1 MSRIASTLALGLS
14 LAVLAGCA
22 GKQEAAARRQGEA
35 VPVTAQVVQPM
46 QWNDTLQALG
56 TAKARESIS
65 VTAKVSEIVEKVHF
79 ESGQHIAAGA
89 PIVTLR
95 GQAQEAALVQ
105 AQATFHEADQLYK
118 RQRELASQRLVSS
131 ATLDTQ
137 KSIRDAAEARVMQMQ
152 ADIGDRRV
160 RAPFA
165 GVLGIR
171 QVSPGSLVTPTT
183 VIATLDDIEHMHIDF
198 QVPEVELA
206 ALGVGDKVSATS
218 VAWPGRTFEGVVS
231 TIDARI
237 DPATRAVTVR
247 GDFANSD
254 HALRPGMLLDVRLFR
269 PERPALVVPEIAVVQ
284 VGRDTFVYRIK
295 SDDSVERVDV
305 VTGARRAGVVEIK
318 QGLEAGQRIVVDGTG
333 KLRPGLKVAARMRR
347 RPAVPSRRMH
357 RRRSRPRATADEAV
371 RHLHPAAGVRRGD
384 EPVAAGAGRDVLHP
398 PDPAR
403 TARHRSA
410 DRVGVGGLHRRLGG
424 GHRKPHHPGAG
435 RCAGR
440 HRRHRYD
447 QCAQH
452 QRPLAGQHRVHLQP
466 RYRSGGQ

>member
-1 MSRIASTLALGLS
+1 MAHTAFMGTCLHSAAVDQSGPFMLARIASTLALGLS

-35 VPVTAQVVQPM
+35 VPVTAQVVQPT

-118 RQRELASQRLVSS
+118 RQRELAAQRLVSS

-171 QVSPGSLVTPTT
+171 QVSPGSLLTPTT
-183 VIATLDDIEHMHIDF
+183 VIATLDDIEHMHVDF

-247 GDFANSD
+247 ADFANGD

-295 SDDSVERVDV
+295 ADDSVERVDV
-305 VTGARRAGVVEIK
+305 VTGARRAGVVEIR

-333 KLRPGLKVAARMRR
+333 KLRPGLKVAAKDAA
-347 RPAVPSRRMH
+347 PASGAKP
-357 RRRSRPRATADEAV
+357 ADA
-371 RHLHPAAGVRRGD
+371 PA
-384 EPVAAGAGRDVLHP
+384 PVAAEGH
-398 PDPAR
+398 
-403 TARHRSA
+403 
-410 DRVGVGGLHRRLGG
+410 GG
-424 GHRKPHHPGAG
+424 
-435 RCAGR
+435 
-440 HRRHRYD
+440 
-447 QCAQH
+447 
-452 QRPLAGQHRVHLQP
+452 
-466 RYRSGGQ
+466 

>member
-1 MSRIASTLALGLS
+1 MLARIASTLALGLS

-35 VPVTAQVVQPM
+35 VPVTAQVVQSR
-46 QWNDTLQALG
+46 QWSDTLQALG

-118 RQRELASQRLVSS
+118 RQRELATQRLVSS

-137 KSIRDAAEARVMQMQ
+137 KSIRDAAEARVARMQL
-152 ADIGDRRV
+152 DIGDRRV

-171 QVSPGSLVTPTT
+171 QVSPGTLLTPTT

-237 DPATRAVTVR
+237 DPRAVPPAIEPVATEQEAEIAEAGKDDLAGVADTTAPVSHR
-247 GDFANSD
+247 PWIELG
-254 HALRPGMLLDVRLFR
+254 LRPVSAGTTEEEAMVDFELT
-269 PERPALVVPEIAVVQ
+269 
-284 VGRDTFVYRIK
+284 VGNAGDT
-295 SDDSVERVDV
+295 
-305 VTGARRAGVVEIK
+305 
-318 QGLEAGQRIVVDGTG
+318 
-333 KLRPGLKVAARMRR
+333 AARNVRISSFML
-347 RPAVPSRRMH
+347 
-357 RRRSRPRATADEAV
+357 ADEAEGTEMERMLTERRSETIV
-371 RHLHPAAGVRRGD
+371 PPVSIDPGDGTRVDAHLAVPKGD
-384 EPVAAGAGRDVLHP
+384 LGRVFNPVVVAEARYTL
-398 PDPAR
+398 PDGSEAR
-403 TARHRSA
+403 TAAAFRIGRPA
-410 DRVGVGGLHRRLGG
+410 YEGGIGG
-424 GHRKPHHPGAG
+424 IGASRPHMTE
-435 RCAGR
+435 
-440 HRRHRYD
+440 D
-447 QCAQH
+447 
-452 QRPLAGQHRVHLQP
+452 LAAELYGQPEHA
-466 RYRSGGQ
+466 